1 MFQYLQKIDT
11 VFDIMELEDDD
22 RSKLLMMTDSQMA
35 DVAKFCNRYP
45 NIEMSYEVE
54 EEDNIHSG
62 ASINVVVSLERE
74 DDVTGPII
82 APFFPQVY

>member
-1 MFQYLQKIDT
+1 
-11 VFDIMELEDDD
+11 MELEDDD
-22 RSKLLMMTDSQMA
+22 RTKLLSMSDSQMA

-54 EEDNIHSG
+54 DKDNVHSG
-62 ASINVVVSLERE
+62 ASVNVVVSLERE

-82 APFFPQVY
+82 APFFPQVIILLYLSNK